1 MDQHRIN
8 ALLNLLSCFDRTE
21 MSLSKGRRTRARVR
35 ERISASPIVLTFYR
49 ALKAAPNW
57 RFQSMSYACPFMAFS
72 PDPRPNGLFFR
83 Y

>member
-35 ERISASPIVLTFYR
+35 ERISASPIVLS
-49 ALKAAPNW
+49 ALLPST
-57 RFQSMSYACPFMAFS
+57 QSGPKLAVSEHELRVPLYGIFT
-72 PDPRPNGLFFR
+72 
-83 Y
+83 